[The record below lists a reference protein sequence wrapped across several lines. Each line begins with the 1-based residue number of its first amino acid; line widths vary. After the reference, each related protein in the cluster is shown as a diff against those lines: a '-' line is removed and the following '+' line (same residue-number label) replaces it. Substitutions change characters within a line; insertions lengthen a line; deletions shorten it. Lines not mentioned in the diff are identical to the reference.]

1 MTNNFDTKR
10 RERLQRDRTFIVGG
24 ETFEYRPA
32 VAPEAILRW
41 SKMTGGDYV
50 LRDEEGAPRLDSRG
64 DPISVLSEEDAIGIF
79 DETILAFL
87 EPGQDEKWRKVRGAD
102 VQNPLNV
109 GDMTEIVHWLFREQS
124 GRPTGPSSA
133 STPGSEETT
142 EETPST
148 PTFST
153 PDPIPA

>member
-24 ETFEYRPA
+24 ETFEYKPS

-50 LRDEEGAPRLDSRG
+50 LRDEDGVPRLDSKG
-64 DPISVLSEEDAIGIF
+64 DPISTLSEEDAIAIF

-87 EPGQDEKWRKVRGAD
+87 ETGQTEKWRKVRAAD

-109 GDMTEIVHWLFREQS
+109 ADMTEIVHWLFKEQS
-124 GRPTGPSSA
+124 GRPTGQPSDS
-133 STPGSEETT
+133 SSGSGGQDETT
-142 EETPST
+142 ST

-153 PDPIPA
+153 PEPAAA